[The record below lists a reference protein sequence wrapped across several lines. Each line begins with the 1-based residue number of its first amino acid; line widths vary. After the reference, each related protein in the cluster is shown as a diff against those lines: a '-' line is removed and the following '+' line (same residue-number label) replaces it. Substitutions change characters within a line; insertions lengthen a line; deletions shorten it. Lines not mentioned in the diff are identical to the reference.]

1 MAQPFYTMELKQFKE
16 LFTDSR
22 QMALGNDFCV
32 VDVRYDHILRAFQQP
47 VRLDAYLVLFCIRGS
62 VRLNIN
68 MKEFDIHEGQFTLMV
83 PGHIGHVVEV
93 DPALLRNLH
102 YVIIV
107 ASREYLSSLQ
117 LELNRVFAEGAA
129 LLESPCI
136 TLEREEKMIALRY
149 LSLTSTLL
157 ESSLPNKQVCLG
169 QLISSLFYLS
179 EGLMQRELKKTN
191 QPLRARSSRSDE
203 VFNRFLQL
211 LSEHHLD
218 ERSVKFYADALCL
231 TPKYFSKLVK
241 NASGRSAPE
250 WIDTFVIME
259 AKNYLRYS
267 KMSIKQIVYQLH
279 FSDQPTFTKYFKS
292 HTGLTPAQF
301 RKGK

>member
-32 VDVRYDHILRAFQQP
+32 VDVRYDRILRAFQQP

-149 LSLTSTLL
+149 LSLASTLL
-157 ESSLPNKQVCLG
+157 GSSLPNKQVCLG